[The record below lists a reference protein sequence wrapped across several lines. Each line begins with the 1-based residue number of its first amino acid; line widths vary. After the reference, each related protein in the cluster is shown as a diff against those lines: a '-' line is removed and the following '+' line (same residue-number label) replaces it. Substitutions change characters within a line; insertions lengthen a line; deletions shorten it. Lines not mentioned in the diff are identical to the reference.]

1 MLQSLHIEN
10 YKSLHNI
17 SINLPS
23 FAALVGPN
31 AAGKSNFVDAI
42 EFLSIVAQSGLPKA
56 VTDKGG
62 YENICFRR
70 TRRAKGAI
78 RFDFRVDGL
87 KVSFSEGKGQVRE
100 YEVGF
105 RYEFSFRAAGRAI
118 STKYEVEEERMW
130 ITYADLKTGRR
141 VDNLPLY
148 EYPLNGLFLPR
159 ADPHDPGPLIPDRQV
174 MSKIL
179 ESVKDKK
186 PGDDLLLTTLFRGW
200 PPFVFLVEYLSS
212 MRVFQVMPSYARR
225 PASASGSSEMG
236 KYGEN
241 LPAALKN
248 LQRESDEAF
257 SELQDN
263 LRLAVPTM
271 ERIETGYTETRELG
285 LFLKESG
292 MTRRLYSS
300 ELSDGTLRTIG
311 IFLPLTDPS
320 YTLVVIEEPEN
331 CTHPWITR
339 QFVTSCREH
348 SAAKQI
354 LLTTHSPVLVSQLT
368 AAELF
373 LVDKSN
379 GETLV
384 RPVPREDMDRI
395 SSGKVMD
402 LGKYWDS
409 GALGGVPA
417 LLELFDPKNSR

>member
-10 YKSLHNI
+10 YKSLHKV

-42 EFLSIVAQSGLPKA
+42 EFLSVVAQSGLPKA

-78 RFDFRVDGL
+78 RFSLYVDAL
-87 KVSFSEGKGQVRE
+87 KLSFSEGKGEGRD

-130 ITYADLKTGRR
+130 ITYTDMKTGRR

-148 EYPLNGLFLPR
+148 EYPLNMGFLPR
-159 ADPHDPGPLIPDRQV
+159 ADSQDPGPLVPGRDF

-179 ESVKDKK
+179 EGVKDTK

-200 PPFVFLVEYLSS
+200 PPFVFLVDYLSS
-212 MRVFQVMPSYARR
+212 LRVFQVMPSYARQ

-241 LPAALKN
+241 LPAALRS
-248 LQRESDEAF
+248 LQRESGEAF
-257 SELQDN
+257 DELLDN

-271 ERIETGYTETRELG
+271 ERVETDYVETRQLG

-331 CTHPWITR
+331 CTHPWVTR
-339 QFVTSCREH
+339 QFVKSCREH

-354 LLTTHSPVLVSQLT
+354 ILTTHSPVLVSQLT
-368 AAELF
+368 AGEL
-373 LVDKSN
+373 LVVEKFN
-379 GETLV
+379 GETQI
-384 RPVPREDMDRI
+384 RPVPREDMDSI
-395 SSGKVMD
+395 SSGRLMD
-402 LGKYWDS
+402 LGAYWDS

-417 LLELFDPKNSR
+417 QLELFQLKKSR